1 MGLIPAVGNIVATQS
16 ANNTAI
22 KTTAATN
29 KANKELAELQ
39 NQWNLEQWHRENEYN
54 HPAEQA
60 KRLKEA
66 GLSDA
71 AAAQAVSG
79 GQSGRLQSANLSN
92 QVAPPA
98 PQVPDLSGL
107 NSMSII
113 GIARQLEALRK
124 ESADADITETNAE
137 WQDEIV
143 FTEVDAKRVAARAT
157 ADANTRE
164 NELHP
169 YRIQQDYYK
178 AQSDKEYIGHLKAQT
193 RLANLNCDKLQQEIS
208 VFMKKSQAEIDE
220 IAARIENLGKQGKVL
235 DAQHENIQANTAKT
249 NQETTNL
256 KKEEKLKE
264 LEIDAKE
271 LQNIMSQTGLPQDFL
286 GVKASQIMT
295 GKITFEDFASD
306 LRTFKRS
313 SYSLYNS
320 LAHSPITRQW
330 ARELL
335 KHNADGGSIVTD
347 IVEGAEKLGTSVGSM
362 VVSSDEHGDYGE

>member
-1 MGLIPAVGNIVATQS
+1 MGIMSAVASAAATQS

-22 KTTAATN
+22 KTTAMTN
-29 KANKELAELQ
+29 KANKELAEQQ
-39 NQWNLEQWHRENEYN
+39 NEWNRQQWEDENAYN
-54 HPAEQA
+54 HPTEQA

-66 GLSDA
+66 GLSSA
-71 AAAQAVSG
+71 AAAQADTG
-79 GQSGRLQSANLSN
+79 GQAGRLQSTNLAN

-98 PQVPDLSGL
+98 PQIPDFSGL
-107 NSMSII
+107 DGMSII
-113 GIARQLEALRK
+113 GIARQFEALRK
-124 ESADADITETNAE
+124 ESADADITETNAQ
-137 WQDEIV
+137 WQDEII
-143 FTEVDAKRVAARAT
+143 FTEVDARRVAARAT
-157 ADANTRE
+157 AEANQRE

-169 YRIQQDYYK
+169 YRLQQDYYK
-178 AQSDKEYIGHLKAQT
+178 AKSDKEYVGYLKSQK
-193 RLANLNCDKLQQEIS
+193 RLANLNCDKVQQEIS
-208 VFMKKSQAEIDE
+208 VFMKKSQVEIDE

-235 DAQHENIQANTAKT
+235 DAQQENIQASTNKI
-249 NQETTNL
+249 NQETSNL
-256 KKEEKLKE
+256 KKDEKLKE

-286 GVKASQIMT
+286 GVKASQIMA
-295 GKITFEDFASD
+295 GKITLQDFASD

-330 ARELL
+330 AREIL
-335 KHNADGGSIVTD
+335 KHNVDGGSIVTD

>member
-1 MGLIPAVGNIVATQS
+1 MGIMSAVASASATQS

-22 KTTAATN
+22 KTTAMTN
-29 KANKELAELQ
+29 KANKELAEQQ
-39 NQWNLEQWHRENEYN
+39 NQWNLEQWHRENDYN

-60 KRLKEA
+60 KRLQEA
-66 GLSDA
+66 GLSKA
-71 AAAQAVSG
+71 AAAQSVSG
-79 GQSGRLQSANLSN
+79 GEARSLQSANLAN

-98 PQVPDLSGL
+98 PQIPDFSGL
-107 NSMSII
+107 NAMSII
-113 GIARQLEALRK
+113 GIARQFEALRK

-137 WQDEIV
+137 WQDEII
-143 FTEVDAKRVAARAT
+143 FTELDAKRVAARAT

-169 YRIQQDYYK
+169 YRLQQDYYK
-178 AQSDKEYIGHLKAQT
+178 AKSDKEYVGYLKSQK
-193 RLANLNCDKLQQEIS
+193 RLADLNCDKVHQEIS

-235 DAQHENIQANTAKT
+235 DAQEENIKANTAKT

-256 KKEEKLKE
+256 KKDEKLKE

-295 GKITFEDFASD
+295 GKITLQDFASD

-320 LAHSPITRQW
+320 LANSPITRQW

-335 KHNADGGSIVTD
+335 KHNADGGTIVNELVD
-347 IVEGAEKLGTSVGSM
+347 GAEKIGTLIGSSV
-362 VVSSDEHGDYGE
+362 VTSDEHGDYGE

>member
-1 MGLIPAVGNIVATQS
+1 MGLISAAATMAATQS

-29 KANKELAELQ
+29 KANKELAEQQ
-39 NQWNLEQWHRENEYN
+39 NEWNLQQWHRENAYN

-79 GQSGRLQSANLSN
+79 GQASSLQSANLAN

-98 PQVPDLSGL
+98 PQIPDLSGL
-107 NSMSII
+107 DSMNII

-124 ESADADITETNAE
+124 ESADADITETNAK

-143 FTEVDAKRVAARAT
+143 FTDLDARRVAVKAT
-157 ADANTRE
+157 ADANSRA

-169 YRIQQDYYK
+169 YRLQQDYYK
-178 AQSDKEYIGHLKAQT
+178 AKSDKVYVGYLKSQK
-193 RLANLNCDKLQQEIS
+193 RLANLNCDKVQQEIS

-220 IAARIENLGKQGKVL
+220 MAARIENLGKQGKVL

-286 GVKASQIMT
+286 GVKASQIMA
-295 GKITFEDFASD
+295 GKITLQDFASD
-306 LRTFKRS
+306 LRTFKRT

-320 LAHSPITRQW
+320 LASSPITRQW
-330 ARELL
+330 AREIL
-335 KHNADGGSIVTD
+335 KHNLDGGSVVTD
-347 IVEGAEKLGTSVGSM
+347 IVEGVEKLGTSVGSM